1 MLGARTFLRGL
12 DYAKRGVVENVNVE
26 PGEARGQVKGSDPD
40 PYSVTITL
48 TDEGITG
55 NCSCPAHEK
64 TKQHCKHIAALLIS
78 VRNQAR
84 ANSPRPAAAPST
96 PAAQP
101 APAPAAR
108 SPPPAR

>member
-48 TDEGITG
+48 TDEA
-55 NCSCPAHEK
+55 SPA
-64 TKQHCKHIAALLIS
+64 I
-78 VRNQAR
+78 AR
-84 ANSPRPAAAPST
+84 ALRTRRRNNTASTSPRC
-96 PAAQP
+96 
-101 APAPAAR
+101 
-108 SPPPAR
+108 